1 MSQRPHLVALA
12 TALALAACG
21 GGDEDAR
28 PAATGPTVVASPSP
42 SPAAAKF
49 VCPLPSLPDHHQPCP
64 KETPVYSDGVNAAID
79 RTLDGRPQLFDFADN
94 IEGTAFKVK
103 DKKGYIAAV
112 TEELNKLG
120 FCVAESPEELGIKK
134 DTNAFNEQWNI
145 ISSDDRVRRKYVTTC
160 YPAAF

>member
-1 MSQRPHLVALA
+1 MSHRPRLAVLAAALP
-12 TALALAACG
+12 LLACG
-21 GGDEDAR
+21 GSDENAR
-28 PAATGPTVVASPSP
+28 PTTTNPTVVASPSP
-42 SPAAAKF
+42 TAAKF

-64 KETPVYSDGVNAAID
+64 KETSVYSDGVNAAID